1 MVAVVVILYLAHLAR
16 YTRAMSF
23 VKQAAASDLV
33 VTDRLLRQIHDEN
46 PSFWPHGLS
55 RAHFDGGLYLL
66 SKQAG
71 MEPVGF
77 VGWQERHEQGRR
89 VGYYSIGILPE
100 HRRKEYAKRAV
111 QAVLTEKSAG
121 VDEVRAMVAS
131 HNEPSKQLAHSLEG
145 VTLLEKEASK
155 GSVLKTLLSGAAG
168 GTSTMLMQDNM
179 MHPDEPMGTQAFN
192 LGENGKSRN
201 LINLVNFALGA
212 AGGGAVYRGV
222 RHASKAVDPLEF
234 AKGMGIAGAGA
245 TGMIAGPIAKDALMD
260 SHKAVAGIDRLSKD
274 LPTALVNAKPDAFK
288 IPNSLVTGGIALGAA
303 GIGTAALIS
312 ILKMKE
318 RRREA
323 EAARGGRIR
332 VTLPTKNP
340 GDSETTIDLPTEGFD
355 MSAALQGKLKRDTRQ
370 RLLLETR
377 QRTRHRKPVD
387 PDNLTEAELERIA
400 LDQEQAELDAQYG
413 KSASL
418 GRVGYFRKQAF
429 LQTLSQSA
437 QNTAPE
443 LLINAGAT
451 LASHLITEEGNFAK
465 DHFSNLKRLSR
476 NPENG
481 PEIARQIIRWGSV
494 FSNPAEA
501 RMADALHSGNM
512 SGEQSQMLQRLLG
525 RGQKISGLIATAGK
539 VGRIAF
545 PAAAL
550 AALAQS
556 FRDNSIGR
564 QNLAILSKQAGAA
577 PAVPSPPAQG
587 TNPALRMTAE
597 AQAAQQAAQGAATEG
612 NPQIAAAQQAASA
625 AEQKAQQDVAAA
637 QQATQQESMQ
647 RDQAHQQELAK
658 KDQETFQARQE
669 IEIQKTQVEKAKVEM
684 ELAKAKMEAAKEID
698 DSKKSLS
705 QGDDSAVAR
714 MTKQRLARI
723 KNRLSKVAA
732 FTQSNTGV
740 NSSTDVRDDSVYY
753 QMGGLRQNPS
763 FTPPTTPAG
772 YMDANRSQ
780 QAQISNDW
788 GYVRPAY
795 NHVSAPPAGPLQ
807 LRPDTAQRIN
817 DNGNEFQAYGGLVRP
832 HIYRNSYG
840 KLGDTAY
847 GNLVR
852 PFLMTPSRD
861 DSADWANLSPETMAA
876 SPDAFDAMLR
886 AGQTVLNTP
895 R

>member
-23 VKQAAASDLV
+23 VKRAAASDLV

-155 GSVLKTLLSGAAG
+155 GSVLKTLLSGAGG

-413 KSASL
+413 KSASRSL
-418 GRVGYFRKQAF
+418 VGYFR
-429 LQTLSQSA
+429 
-437 QNTAPE
+437 
-443 LLINAGAT
+443 
-451 LASHLITEEGNFAK
+451 
-465 DHFSNLKRLSR
+465 
-476 NPENG
+476 
-481 PEIARQIIRWGSV
+481 
-494 FSNPAEA
+494 
-501 RMADALHSGNM
+501 
-512 SGEQSQMLQRLLG
+512 
-525 RGQKISGLIATAGK
+525 
-539 VGRIAF
+539 
-545 PAAAL
+545 
-550 AALAQS
+550 
-556 FRDNSIGR
+556 
-564 QNLAILSKQAGAA
+564 KQAGAA

-861 DSADWANLSPETMAA
+861 DFADWANLSPETMAA